1 MQLGGVGAVAR
12 MPLSVSTG
20 VSKTFGSFW
29 RTIRPIDEL
38 CCLRLGL
45 PCFWMFAMFA
55 FLSITDYLLL
65 RIEFRTKGPW
75 PFEAV
80 GLRVIGSPADGYI
93 VASLMLSHCSASQV
107 NSRMRSRRATD
118 VGARGKHHR
127 ANHWNHQKQRTYGF
141 GME

>member
-1 MQLGGVGAVAR
+1 MLLVGVGAVAR

-29 RTIRPIDEL
+29 RMIRPIEDAKRAL
-38 CCLRLGL
+38 L
-45 PCFWMFAMFA
+45 PSPWVAMLLDVCNVS
-55 FLSITDYLLL
+55 FLSITDYILL

-80 GLRVIGSPADGYI
+80 GLRVIGARADGYI

-107 NSRMRSRRATD
+107 DGRMRSRRTID
-118 VGARGKHHR
+118 VGARGKRHQ
-127 ANHWNHQKQRTYGF
+127 ANHWNYHN
-141 GME
+141 